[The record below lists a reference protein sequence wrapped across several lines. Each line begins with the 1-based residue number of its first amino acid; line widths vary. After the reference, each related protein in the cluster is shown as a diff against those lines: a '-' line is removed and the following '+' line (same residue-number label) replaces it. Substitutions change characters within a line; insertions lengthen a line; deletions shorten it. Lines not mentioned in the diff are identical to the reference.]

1 MKYIYIALIKAHT
14 GLGAVGR
21 QVTGF
26 EYTHSAVCLDGSF
39 TEFIT
44 FSRRR
49 HYLPFDAGFMR
60 ETRSCYAFG
69 RHKNFKAKIY
79 RIPVN
84 QEQLADIYRYIRT
97 CGEDGYVFDLIS
109 MATMPLLHGIRIYKA
124 RNCMSFCAEIAE
136 LAGVR
141 LAKPF
146 YKYSISGLDKAL
158 RTYPC
163 FEGYIKKRREDHPD
177 KYMKIPTPWEYLQ
190 KAAELPAELARR
202 ISEYGIKR

>member
-1 MKYIYIALIKAHT
+1 MKCIYIALIKAHT

-21 QVTGF
+21 QITGF
-26 EYTHSAVCLDGSF
+26 EYTHAAVCLDDTF

-69 RHKNFKAKIY
+69 KHKSFKAKIY

-84 QEQLADIYRYIRT
+84 SEQLAEISRYIRT
-97 CGEDGYVFDLIS
+97 CENDGYIFNLIS
-109 MATMPLLHGIRIYKA
+109 MATMPLLHGTHIYKA

-141 LAKPF
+141 LTKPF

-158 RTYPC
+158 CKCTC
-163 FEGYIKKRREDHPD
+163 FEGYIKKHCEDYPD
-177 KYMKIPTPWEYLQ
+177 KYMKIPTPWEYAQ
-190 KAAELPAELARR
+190 KAAELLTELARR
-202 ISEYGIKR
+202 IRKYGIRR